1 MSGTMKLDEIEI
13 IAYKQCW
20 LHLVTKSNKKA
31 VDTSPIFLVFHCLQK
46 GYFENMTPIHPYAI

>member
-46 GYFENMTPIHPYAI
+46 GYFENMTPIQP